1 MKRVFLILLV
11 LIYNTTQAQSYKSIT
26 LQSNLLDIFNL
37 GIDLP
42 IGRKITING
51 SISYFTSFLFQD
63 IDINN
68 QRISIKKHFK
78 EKNDFGY
85 SKSTYVFIGAR
96 FRQAS
101 SRGEI
106 KPNIYEIGELD
117 VKYGCIGFGNKSRR
131 FDIWLEFSKIYESKI
146 NEIYSIHYSGGNRM
160 SVRAWKPEYSIRLG
174 IAVNLINVKIIK

>member
-1 MKRVFLILLV
+1 MKLVFLILLA
-11 LIYNTTQAQSYKSIT
+11 LIYNTTQAQSYKRIT
-26 LQSNLLDIFNL
+26 LQSNLFDIFNL

-51 SISYFTSFLFQD
+51 SISSFTSFLFQD
-63 IDINN
+63 IEMNN

-85 SKSTYVFIGAR
+85 SESTYLFIGAR

-117 VKYGCIGFGNKSRR
+117 VKYGSIGFGNKSRR
-131 FDIWLEFSKIYESKI
+131 FDIWFEFSKIYETKI
-146 NEIYSIHYSGGNRM
+146 NEIYTMHYSGGNRKSPM
-160 SVRAWKPEYSIRLG
+160 AWKPEYSFRFG
-174 IAVNLINVKIIK
+174 VAVNLFNVNIIK